1 MNLIE
6 SLSSTLLR
14 LLPREYFLKIR
25 SLYFKLKKQ
34 ASPLI
39 CLIHGTFT
47 TNDLIREIDS
57 RLDKDWRILMV
68 HSSVNNL
75 LPMYKGSALELL
87 KALIEYCGP
96 ERTLVM
102 PAFNFGEDGE
112 GAREILKKNPRFDLR
127 RTPSQMG
134 LLTEL
139 FRRSKGVLQSRHPAY
154 RVAALGPQAEALIS
168 GHELASRGM
177 GPGTPFDYMAK
188 HNAQIIGIGK
198 GFQVMTQA
206 HHVESLMGESWPAPQ
221 TVLPNLPVIVV
232 DGQAEIAMEIG
243 GTQQLWTFNIWKLR
257 KILRDEELNE
267 WRYHNCQMFS
277 ARAKV
282 VTDTLVKAAE
292 RGYTLYEP

>member
-1 MNLIE
+1 
-6 SLSSTLLR
+6 
-14 LLPREYFLKIR
+14 
-25 SLYFKLKKQ
+25 
-34 ASPLI
+34 
-39 CLIHGTFT
+39 
-47 TNDLIREIDS
+47 
-57 RLDKDWRILMV
+57 
-68 HSSVNNL
+68 
-75 LPMYKGSALELL
+75 
-87 KALIEYCGP
+87 
-96 ERTLVM
+96 
-102 PAFNFGEDGE
+102 
-112 GAREILKKNPRFDLR
+112 
-127 RTPSQMG
+127 
-134 LLTEL
+134 
-139 FRRSKGVLQSRHPAY
+139 
-154 RVAALGPQAEALIS
+154 
-168 GHELASRGM
+168 
-177 GPGTPFDYMAK
+177 MAK